1 MRDRNHPPAASVPTT
16 ESISPPKPG
25 SPHFAREFKSY
36 VRNILRA
43 NPLFPRFYVDVLID
57 RAPNSNA
64 AKILRN
70 NYPKILEKVNM
81 AVARQQQSQTTRTCT
96 HIKVTGVRCG
106 SPSLRGEQFCYFHQ
120 RMYRGV
126 RTPPQARLHPIAMIE
141 DEASIQAALM
151 EVMNALMRNTIDLK
165 RATLI
170 LRALHIA
177 VKNIGRANIQLHG
190 RSAVREVPEYAN
202 PVAESKETNHTDSPG
217 VPAEVSARGSRE
229 AVAYSVPFAEDLTLH
244 EPSPAPPTEA
254 PKRKPDPDAG
264 KSRDQLLAEY
274 YGYPTV
280 EKYLAGPEAAR
291 MRPSGAATEKRVAN
305 AVQSSSNKR
314 PSISVKSLP
323 QAQKGKTNGAYA
335 G

>member
-1 MRDRNHPPAASVPTT
+1 MRGRDNLPTPSAPET
-16 ESISPPKPG
+16 EPIPPKPG

-36 VRNILRA
+36 VRNILLA
-43 NPLFPRFYVDVLID
+43 NPLFPRFYADVLID
-57 RAPNSNA
+57 RTPNSNV

-70 NYPKILEKVNM
+70 NYPKILQKVNM
-81 AVARQQQSQTTRTCT
+81 AVARQQQSQSTRTCT

-141 DEASIQAALM
+141 DEASVQAALM

-177 VKNIGRANIQLHG
+177 VKNIGRAHIQFEGHK
-190 RSAVREVPEYAN
+190 AVREIPQYAE
-202 PVAESKETNHTDSPG
+202 PAAEADVQ
-217 VPAEVSARGSRE
+217 VPALERRE
-229 AVAYSVPFAEDLTLH
+229 AAAAQNIDDLTIH
-244 EPSPAPPTEA
+244 DPSPAPPTQA
-254 PKRKPDPDAG
+254 PKRIPELAAG
-264 KSRDQLLAEY
+264 KSRDELMAHY
-274 YGYPTV
+274 YGYSTV
-280 EKYLAGPEAAR
+280 EAYLAGPEAKMTRSSVSSAAR
-291 MRPSGAATEKRVAN
+291 KPAANTAEN
-305 AVQSSSNKR
+305 STNKR
-314 PSISVKSLP
+314 PSTSVKPVP
-323 QAQKGKTNGAYA
+323 QAQKNKVNGACA